1 MALVITSKKISLTVF
16 NQYISLIL
24 KINTLTLNLS
34 LLRIALPTLRDS
46 IRQPL
51 HVFEGEDALLTCVV
65 RNLESNT
72 LLWKR
77 EDKERGAP
85 RILTAGENR
94 VISDLRFDI
103 LHDSGKHSTST
114 YNKNFFK

>member
-1 MALVITSKKISLTVF
+1 M
-16 NQYISLIL
+16 N
-24 KINTLTLNLS
+24 LNLGLS
-34 LLRIALPTLRDS
+34 FFFLALPSLRDS

-65 RNLESNT
+65 RNLDSNT

-77 EDKERGAP
+77 DDRERGTP

-94 VISDLRFDI
+94 VSSDTRFNV
-103 LHDSGKHSTST
+103 LHDSGVQYFLLRQLFELKLSMET
-114 YNKNFFK
+114 N

>member
-1 MALVITSKKISLTVF
+1 MWMTG
-16 NQYISLIL
+16 
-24 KINTLTLNLS
+24 
-34 LLRIALPTLRDS
+34 LPSLRDS

-77 EDKERGAP
+77 EDRERGPA

-94 VISDLRFDI
+94 VSSDGRFNV
-103 LHDSGKHSTST
+103 LHDSGWSHFYSF
-114 YNKNFFK
+114 YRHFIHNNRFFPIHISMQCSSNSSWLRRIR